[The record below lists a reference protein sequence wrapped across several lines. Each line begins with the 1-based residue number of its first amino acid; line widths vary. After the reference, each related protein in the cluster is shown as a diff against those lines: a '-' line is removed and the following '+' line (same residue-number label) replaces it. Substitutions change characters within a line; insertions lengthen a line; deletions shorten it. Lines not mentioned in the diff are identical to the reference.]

1 MDSNSL
7 FNLQDYL
14 NRRKELVDGHLFGYV
29 PPCEGPASM
38 LFEAMRYTLV
48 AGGKR
53 LRPICVL
60 AGADFVMGLEP
71 PEIERGDWA
80 GSRDPGLADALLRAA
95 CAAEMIHT
103 YSLIH
108 DDLPCM
114 DDDDLRRGL
123 ATCHKVYGEAMA
135 LLAGDALLTHAFFT
149 IGQIGDPFKERALD
163 VVRDLADGSG
173 AEGMVAGQAVD
184 LISERMGGG
193 TESHLEFIHRRK
205 TAALFRASLTVGG
218 ILAGGNAHDLETL
231 RSVGETVGLIFQ
243 VTDDILDVEGTE
255 EELGKT
261 TGRDAELGKLTYP
274 GLLGLETARRRSSEL
289 LSKTEDILQTCGP
302 RGIPLSVLAGKITQ
316 RRN

>member
-1 MDSNSL
+1 MDLNPPFDL
-7 FNLQDYL
+7 MEYV
-14 NRRKELVDGHLFGYV
+14 NRRRDLVDAHLFSYI
-29 PPCEGPASM
+29 PPCEGPASS
-38 LFEAMRYTLV
+38 LFEAMHYTLK

-60 AGADFVMGLEP
+60 AGADFALGLEP
-71 PEIERGDWA
+71 AEIERGGWA
-80 GSRDPGLADALLRAA
+80 GDRDPALAEALLRAA
-95 CAAEMIHT
+95 CAVEMIHT

-123 ATCHKVYGEAMA
+123 ATCHKVYGEAIA
-135 LLAGDALLTHAFFT
+135 LLAGDALLTHAFFV
-149 IGQIGDPFKERALD
+149 IGQIGGSLKERALD
-163 VVRDLADGSG
+163 AVHELADGSG

-205 TAALFRASLTVGG
+205 TAALFRASLTMGG
-218 ILAGGNAHDLETL
+218 ILAGGSEHDLETL
-231 RSVGETVGLIFQ
+231 RSVGEIVGLIFQ

-289 LSKTEDILQTCGP
+289 LSKAEDILQTCGP
-302 RGIPLSVLAGKITQ
+302 RGIPLSVLAAKITQ